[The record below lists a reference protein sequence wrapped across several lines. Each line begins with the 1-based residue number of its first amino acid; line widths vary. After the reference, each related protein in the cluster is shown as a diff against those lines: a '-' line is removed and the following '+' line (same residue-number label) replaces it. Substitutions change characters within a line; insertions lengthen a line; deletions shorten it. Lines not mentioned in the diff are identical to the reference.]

1 MQKAERNKAAESDR
15 MRQEAE
21 RKAEATQ
28 RKLDAKEA
36 VQNALD
42 RQIENL
48 KNQVTSKQ
56 AEIIELKELYT
67 TQEQLKEKYSQE
79 LAQLQQNVLKQ
90 SSSKVAKEDDMLQ
103 LRSKLQDALDKSRI
117 AQRELSDVTERLNN
131 ERTRYLEEQKRN
143 TVLLEQIE
151 GQRPLIDRANQITA
165 EFD

>member
-1 MQKAERNKAAESDR
+1 

-36 VQNALD
+36 VQNALE